1 MNIYTKVIH
10 VDNCEEVSFYDGSS
24 CTLENILF
32 FVVNHEK
39 NILKNSI
46 PVKTQLSK
54 QKLCKNNKYLKVY
67 LVMNQ
72 VRKSN

>member
-39 NILKNSI
+39 NI
-46 PVKTQLSK
+46 
-54 QKLCKNNKYLKVY
+54 
-67 LVMNQ
+67 
-72 VRKSN
+72 